1 MRYAEWLVG
10 ASLALCGTLSA
21 QQAAPSDPGAQLKGV
36 FEEVSE
42 LVVKGAEQVPADK
55 YGFQPNATVRT
66 FGQLVAHIADGN
78 NYYCARAGG
87 QKVDWSD
94 AVEKTTTDK
103 AAIMQKLKASIG
115 QCAALHAKN
124 STAPQLLSNY
134 GHLNL
139 HYGNMITYL
148 RLMGMV
154 PPSS

>member
-1 MRYAEWLVG
+1 MRMTGLVVG
-10 ASLALCGTLSA
+10 ASLVLCGPVAA
-21 QQAAPSDPGAQLKGV
+21 QQSAPSDPGAQLKAA
-36 FEEVSE
+36 FEEVTGW
-42 LVVKGAEQVPADK
+42 VTKGADQVPADK
-55 YGFQPNATVRT
+55 YGFQPNASVRT

-94 AVEKTTTDK
+94 AVEKTVKDK
-103 AAIMQKLKASIG
+103 AAILQKLKDSMAL
-115 QCAALHAKN
+115 CAAQHAKH
-124 STAPQLLSNY
+124 STAGPLLSNY

>member
-1 MRYAEWLVG
+1 MRIIRWIGGV
-10 ASLALCGTLSA
+10 SVVLCGTLSA
-21 QQAAPSDPGAQLKGV
+21 QQPPSDPGAQLRGG
-36 FEEVSE
+36 FEEVSGW
-42 LVVKGAEQVPADK
+42 VTKGADQVPADK
-55 YGFQPNATVRT
+55 YGFQPNASVRT

-87 QKVDWSD
+87 QKVEWSD
-94 AVEKTTTDK
+94 AVEKTVKDK
-103 AAIMQKLKASIG
+103 AAILQKLKDSMAL
-115 QCAALHAKN
+115 CAAQHAKH
-124 STAPQLLSNY
+124 STAGPLLSNY

>member
-1 MRYAEWLVG
+1 MRSIISLSG
-10 ASLALCGTLSA
+10 ASLVLSA
-21 QQAAPSDPGAQLKGV
+21 TLAAQQPAPSDPGAQLRGV
-36 FEEVSE
+36 FEEVTE

-78 NYYCARAGG
+78 IYYCARAGG
-87 QKVDWSD
+87 QKVEWSD
-94 AVEKTTTDK
+94 AVEKSTTDK
-103 AAIMQKLKASIG
+103 AAIMTKLKASIA

-124 STAPQLLSNY
+124 STSPQLLSNY

>member
-1 MRYAEWLVG
+1 MRKILRISV
-10 ASLALCGTLSA
+10 ASLVLCGTLSA

-36 FEEVSE
+36 FEEVTE
-42 LVVKGAEQVPADK
+42 LVVKGAGQVPAEK
-55 YGFQPNATVRT
+55 YAFQPNATVRT

-78 NYYCARAGG
+78 NYYCARAAG
-87 QKVDWSD
+87 QKVEWSD

-103 AAIMQKLKASIG
+103 AAIMQKLQGSIAL
-115 QCAALHAKN
+115 CAAQHAKN
-124 STAPQLLSNY
+124 STALQLLSNY

>member
-1 MRYAEWLVG
+1 MRSVAWFHA
-10 ASLALCGTLSA
+10 ASLVLSGTLAA
-21 QQAAPSDPGAQLKGV
+21 QQPAPSDPGTQLRGV
-36 FEEVSE
+36 FEEVTE
-42 LVVKGAEQVPADK
+42 LVVKSAELVPADK

-66 FGQLVAHIADGN
+66 FGQLVAHVADGN

-87 QKVDWSD
+87 QKVEWSD

-103 AAIMQKLKASIG
+103 AAIMQKLKASIAL
-115 QCAALHAKN
+115 CAAQHATS

-139 HYGNMITYL
+139 HYGNMVTYL

>member
-1 MRYAEWLVG
+1 MRMTGLLVG
-10 ASLALCGTLSA
+10 ASLLLCGPVTA
-21 QQAAPSDPGAQLKGV
+21 QQPAPPDPGAQLKNV
-36 FEEVSE
+36 FEEVTGW
-42 LVVKGAEQVPADK
+42 VTKGADQVPADK
-55 YGFQPNATVRT
+55 YGFQPNASVRT

-78 NYYCARAGG
+78 NYYCAQAAG
-87 QKVDWSD
+87 QKIEWSD

-103 AAIMQKLKASIG
+103 AAILQKLKASFAL
-115 QCAALHAKN
+115 CAAQHAKN
-124 STAPQLLSNY
+124 STAGPLLSNY

>member
-1 MRYAEWLVG
+1 MRSITWLCGATLMLVG
-10 ASLALCGTLSA
+10 VVSA
-21 QQAAPSDPGAQLKGV
+21 QQPAPSDPGAQLKAA
-36 FEEVSE
+36 FEEVS
-42 LVVKGAEQVPADK
+42 LWVTKGADQVPADK
-55 YGFQPNATVRT
+55 YGFQPTATVRT

-87 QKVDWSD
+87 QKVEWSD
-94 AVEKTTTDK
+94 AVEKTVKDK
-103 AAIMQKLKASIG
+103 AAILQKLKESMAL
-115 QCAALHAKN
+115 CAAQHAK
-124 STAPQLLSNY
+124 SSAAGPLLSNY